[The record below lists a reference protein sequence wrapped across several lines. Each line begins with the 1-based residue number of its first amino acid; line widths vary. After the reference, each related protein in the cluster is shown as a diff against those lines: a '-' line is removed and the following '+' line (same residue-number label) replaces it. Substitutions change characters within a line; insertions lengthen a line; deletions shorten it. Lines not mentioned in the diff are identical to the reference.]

1 MAEVGGEVGDG
12 EESELVVEDGETV
25 PGAIGTEFVDAAG
38 VDVSGAASAE
48 LGAVFCGVVGGAF
61 VVVSDDAVVWIDE
74 AVVAGADPADVD
86 EGGGVPLL
94 GGLLRL

>member
-1 MAEVGGEVGDG
+1 MDG

-25 PGAIGTEFVDAAG
+25 PGAIGTEFVDAVG
-38 VDVSGAASAE
+38 VDVSGAAGAE
-48 LGAVFCGVVGGAF
+48 LVAGAVGVVGGTF
-61 VVVSDDAVVWIDE
+61 VVVSDDVVWVDE
-74 AVVAGADPADVD
+74 AVVEGADPADVD